1 MQFQEIIIKYPI
13 SALLICMIF
22 SYPAFKIL
30 SFVAKL
36 IWEFIAYLLG
46 SMIQNLIEQNMTA
59 SIRNARI
66 CSKAGMESKTLVD
79 LFLLIEEEINKLQKR
94 VSDLEK
100 SNEP

>member
-1 MQFQEIIIKYPI
+1 
-13 SALLICMIF
+13 MIF
-22 SYPAFKIL
+22 SYPTFKIL
-30 SFVAKL
+30 FFVAKL
-36 IWEFIAYLLG
+36 ILEFIAYLLG

-100 SNEP
+100 SEKV